1 MKVWFVGIWV
11 ALVALGAAYGV
22 AVFMPPPSSAKAA
35 GAATTL
41 VAQKTR
47 VISVPMIADGSVQ
60 GFISMQF
67 AYTVDAAVL
76 KTLKVPPEIYLLD
89 EAFRAVYTDETL
101 DFRHLEKYDLK
112 KLTIHLIQSTNA
124 HLGVPLV
131 KEILI
136 DNFTY
141 VDKDQKD

>member
-11 ALVALGAAYGV
+11 TLVALGAAYGV
-22 AVFMPPPSSAKAA
+22 AIFMPPPGSAKAA
-35 GAATTL
+35 GAATAL
-41 VAQKTR
+41 LAQKTR

-60 GFISMQF
+60 GFVSMQF

-76 KTLKVPPEIYLLD
+76 RTLKVPPEIYLLD

-101 DFRHLEKYDLK
+101 DFRHLEKYDIK
-112 KLTIHLIQSTNA
+112 KLTSHLIESTNA

-141 VDKDQKD
+141 VDKDRKD

>member
-1 MKVWFVGIWV
+1 MKVWFVGLWV
-11 ALVALGAAYGV
+11 ALVALGAAYAAALMAPVPG
-22 AVFMPPPSSAKAA
+22 AAKAS
-35 GAATTL
+35 AAVVL
-41 VAQKTR
+41 QAQKTR

-60 GFISMQF
+60 GFVSMQF
-67 AYTVDAAVL
+67 AYTVDAEVL

-89 EAFRAVYTDETL
+89 EAFRAVYTDDTL
-101 DFRHLEKYDLK
+101 DFRHLEKYDIK
-112 KLTIHLIQSTNA
+112 KLTGHLIEATNT